1 MWSLVARA
9 ASTFSAADVLQAAAI
24 MQQIADHTTN
34 CRDAWFHTQ
43 TRLAPGEQLNRDQ
56 WERVLDREEKR
67 LGFSGHARAW
77 SFHIDEATGEKHLH
91 AAWFRIDPETN
102 RAHDPGLFKLR
113 LMEVARWAEKE
124 FRPARVEQPAAAA
137 RQGARAGAER
147 DGRIPPPRHRRA
159 GDPHRHSRLP

>member
-1 MWSLVARA
+1 
-9 ASTFSAADVLQAAAI
+9 

-43 TRLAPGEQLNRDQ
+43 TRLAPGEQLTRGH

-77 SFHIDEATGEKHLH
+77 SFHIDEATGERHLH

-124 FRPARVEQPAAAA
+124 FGLRELSNERQPHDKARAPERNERKNPAASAPMSGRSAPPFSIASNAPTAA
-137 RQGARAGAER
+137 
-147 DGRIPPPRHRRA
+147 
-159 GDPHRHSRLP
+159 RHSRPRSKNAA